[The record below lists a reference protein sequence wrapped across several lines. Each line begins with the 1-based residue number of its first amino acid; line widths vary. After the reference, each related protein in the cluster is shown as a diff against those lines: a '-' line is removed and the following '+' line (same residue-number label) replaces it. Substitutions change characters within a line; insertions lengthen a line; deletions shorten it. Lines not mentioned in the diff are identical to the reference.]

1 MNKTRLH
8 IYVFITVTAT
18 VLLISFFSFRYLY
31 QVASD
36 KLWTSKMESGKRES
50 REIGRLLEQQLLTGI
65 EKPQVIRNLQ
75 QSIENTDVQ
84 SEFICMYDKNGI
96 ELCHPNPALIG
107 QKIEQNNSRLDLGE
121 GKNSI
126 SFSEVI
132 SSQQKLGGVRNFPE
146 DQHRSSEIVN
156 VYPVKGSDWIVAS
169 HANIDLMHQE
179 LSDLYKQ
186 FSIGFLLSTLIII
199 TCCLLLIRRI
209 YSRHEQALEEEI
221 TGLNEKINSLSTLN
235 LQLNTLQEKLQ
246 DQILVQQPER
256 EKENG
261 RKRIITYHKDELIH
275 LDVSEIAYFFLDG
288 STVLIFTFDNKQFS
302 TNNSLDE
309 LMKQLDNDIF
319 YRANRQF
326 IINMRSIKT
335 IFIYGKNQLR
345 IVTDP
350 KTSEPVI
357 ISKNKVA
364 EFKKWLDR

>member
-8 IYVFITVTAT
+8 IYVFITVTTT

-31 QVASD
+31 QVASE
-36 KLWTSKMESGKRES
+36 KLWTNKMESGKRES

-107 QKIEQNNSRLDLGE
+107 QKIEQNNSQLDLGE

-132 SSQQKLGGVRNFPE
+132 SSQKKLGGIRNFPKS
-146 DQHRSSEIVN
+146 QHRSSEIVN

-169 HANIDLMHQE
+169 HANIDVMHQE

-209 YSRHEQALEEEI
+209 YSKHEQALEDEI
-221 TGLNEKINSLSTLN
+221 AGLNEKINSLSTLN

-246 DQILVQQPER
+246 DQILVQHPER

-288 STVLIFTFDNKQFS
+288 STVLIFTLDNKQFS
-302 TNNSLDE
+302 TNISLDE

-335 IFIYGKNQLR
+335 IFVYGKNQLR

-350 KTSEPVI
+350 KTSESVI